1 MSLHKQAE
9 GWGAAIL
16 ITLILSGIFYLLV
29 SGVELVLSIAL
40 KDNTSEQN
48 REIAKAVVGI
58 PLCIWLI
65 ILLWNS

>member
-1 MSLHKQAE
+1 MSLRKQAE

-29 SGVELVLSIAL
+29 SGIELILSVIF

-48 REIAKAVVGI
+48 KAIAKAIVGI
-58 PLCIWLI
+58 PLCIWVI
-65 ILLWNS
+65 FLLWNS